1 MVSYYIIKIIQP
13 KAAEVKMAD
22 EIKKDFFEDEEIYTL
37 TDEEGKE
44 QDFQLLGTCEIE
56 GVEYLALV
64 PVDENETNEYVILK
78 VEKDENG
85 EDMLVTIDD
94 DEEFDRVAD
103 IFEDNLFDEVDYDG
117 EEK

>member
-1 MVSYYIIKIIQP
+1 MS
-13 KAAEVKMAD
+13 D
-22 EIKKDFFEDEEIYTL
+22 EIKKDYFEDDEIYTL

-64 PVDENETNEYVILK
+64 PVDDGGEPAEYVILK

-85 EDMLVTIDD
+85 EEMLVTIDD

-103 IFEDNLFDEVDYDG
+103 LFEDNLFDEVDYDG